1 MAIAYDSSAQGVTS
15 SGNTLTFSHTCSG
28 SNRILFVFADSVDG
42 SKTISGVTYAGV
54 SMTSIYNVGYNSN
67 ARQIGLFYLIAP
79 STGANNVV
87 ITISGNT
94 AFQIEGCSASY
105 TGAKQSGQPD
115 ANTDSLATGN
125 VATRTVSVTTVAN
138 NCWLVGGAIN
148 VANTSAANTTIRQY
162 NNNDDADAIFDTNA
176 AQTPAGNSYSL
187 AVNAIGGS
195 NNVPMLMCSFAP
207 ALPVNGNFFMYM

>member
-1 MAIAYDSSAQGVTS
+1 M
-15 SGNTLTFSHTCSG
+15 
-28 SNRILFVFADSVDG
+28 
-42 SKTISGVTYAGV
+42 
-54 SMTSIYNVGYNSN
+54 
-67 ARQIGLFYLIAP
+67 
-79 STGANNVV
+79 
-87 ITISGNT
+87 
-94 AFQIEGCSASY
+94 
-105 TGAKQSGQPD
+105 
-115 ANTDSLATGN
+115 
-125 VATRTVSVTTVAN
+125 
-138 NCWLVGGAIN
+138 GGAIN